1 MSKNSRLSIALCVCL
16 FAAVEADAQLS
27 GINGKAELIK
37 VTDHVYCA
45 TGYALGNVI
54 YVITNKSVVVI
65 DTTESAA
72 AARVTLEEFR
82 KVSALPISY
91 IIYTHHHG
99 DHINGAKAFKSDAT
113 KIIAQKEF
121 ARELAKYNLLADY
134 NRRLNAI
141 QFGVAI
147 PEAERGV
154 KLVSRLEFGYVAPDI
169 LFDDK
174 YSFEEGG
181 TRFELYHTL
190 GETFDHLMVWLPGEQ
205 VLCPGDLF
213 YQSYPML
220 ASPMKPDRPVA
231 GWAESLERMRQL
243 HPAFLVGSHSFPL
256 RGKDEIDLTLANYA
270 KAIRYVHDET
280 IKRINQGQTLEEIRA
295 SIRLPEEM
303 ARLAYLAPVYGRI
316 EWAINGIYRQYTGW
330 YDFNPSHL
338 NPGSASAI
346 HRALVEASGGTSSL
360 IKRAEQALVDNQ
372 PQLVLE
378 LTDIVLDVEPT
389 NTQAHRA
396 RAEALEKLAAAAVNG
411 VERNVYRVA
420 AHEHRRRAG
429 K

>member
-1 MSKNSRLSIALCVCL
+1 MSKISRLSLALSICL
-16 FAAVEADAQLS
+16 FATIEVSAQLS
-27 GINGKAELIK
+27 GVDGKAVLIK

-65 DTTESAA
+65 DTTESAT
-72 AARVTLEEFR
+72 AARRTLEEFR
-82 KVSALPISY
+82 KISQLPISY

-99 DHINGAKAFKSDAT
+99 DHINGAKAFKNDAT
-113 KIIAQKEF
+113 KIIAQREF
-121 ARELAKYNLLADY
+121 ARELAKNNLLADY

-141 QFGVAI
+141 QFGVTL
-147 PEAERGV
+147 PEGERGV
-154 KLVSRLEFGYVAPDI
+154 KLAPRLEFGYIPPDI

-181 TRFELYHTL
+181 VSFELYHTL

-220 ASPMKPDRPVA
+220 ASPMKPDRPVT
-231 GWAESLERMRQL
+231 GWAESLEKMRQL
-243 HPAFLVGSHSFPL
+243 RPAFLVGSHSFPL
-256 RGKDEIDLTLANYA
+256 KGKDEIDATLANYI
-270 KAIRYVHDET
+270 KAIRFVHDET

-295 SIRLPEEM
+295 SVRLPDEL

-338 NPGSASAI
+338 NPGSMAAVY
-346 HRALVEASGGTSSL
+346 RALVEASGGTSSL
-360 IKRAEQALVDNQ
+360 IKRAEQALRDGQ
-372 PQLVLE
+372 PQIVLE
-378 LTDIVLDVEPT
+378 LTDIVLGVEP
-389 NTQAHRA
+389 NNAEAHRA

-420 AHEHRRRAG
+420 AHEHRKRAE

>member
-1 MSKNSRLSIALCVCL
+1 MSKVYRLSLALSICL
-16 FAAVEADAQLS
+16 LVAAEASAQLS
-27 GINGKAELIK
+27 GIKGKAELIK

-54 YVITNKSVVVI
+54 YVITDKSVVVI

-72 AARVTLEEFR
+72 AARQTLEAFR
-82 KVSALPISY
+82 KVSTLPVSY

-99 DHINGAKAFKSDAT
+99 DHINGAKAFKADAT

-121 ARELAKYNLLADY
+121 AGELAKYNLLADY

-141 QFGVAI
+141 QFGIAI
-147 PEAERGV
+147 PESERGV
-154 KLVSRLEFGYVAPDI
+154 KLAPRLEFGYIPPDI

-181 TRFELYHTL
+181 TRFELYHTI
-190 GETFDHLMVWLPGEQ
+190 GETFDHLMVWLPVEQ

-243 HPAFLVGSHSFPL
+243 HPAFLVGSHSFPIK
-256 RGKDEIDLTLANYA
+256 GKDEIDATLANYV
-270 KAIRYVHDET
+270 KAIRYVYDET
-280 IKRINQGQTLEEIRA
+280 IRRINQGQTLEEIRA
-295 SIRLPEEM
+295 SVRLPDDL

-330 YDFNPSHL
+330 YDFNPSNL
-338 NPGSASAI
+338 NPGSVSAI
-346 HRALVEASGGTSSL
+346 NRALVEASGGTSSL
-360 IKRAEQALVDNQ
+360 MKRAQQALRDDQ

-378 LTDIVLDVEPT
+378 LTDIILDVEPN
-389 NTQAHRA
+389 NTEAHRV
-396 RAEALEKLAAAAVNG
+396 RAEALDKLAAAAING

>member
-1 MSKNSRLSIALCVCL
+1 MSKISRLMLALCVCL
-16 FAAVEADAQLS
+16 FAANEASAQLS
-27 GINGKAELIK
+27 GINGKSELVK

-82 KVSALPISY
+82 KVSQLPVSY

-113 KIIAQKEF
+113 KIIAQKDF
-121 ARELAKYNLLADY
+121 ARELAKYNLLVDY

-141 QFGVAI
+141 QFGAAI
-147 PEAERGV
+147 PEAARGV
-154 KLVSRLEFGYVAPDI
+154 KLAPRLEFGYIPPDI

-190 GETFDHLMVWLPGEQ
+190 GETLDHLMVWLPGEQ

-220 ASPMKPDRPVA
+220 ASPMKPDRPVI
-231 GWAESLERMRQL
+231 GWAESLERIRQL

-256 RGKDEIDLTLANYA
+256 KGKDEIDTTLANYT

-280 IKRINQGQTLEEIRA
+280 IRRINQGQTLEEIRA
-295 SIRLPEEM
+295 SVKLPDEL
-303 ARLAYLAPVYGRI
+303 ARLVYLAQAYGRI
-316 EWAINGIYRQYTGW
+316 DWAINGIYRQYTGW
-330 YDFNPSHL
+330 YDFNPSNL
-338 NPGSASAI
+338 NPGSRSAI

-360 IKRAEQALVDNQ
+360 IKRAQEALRDGQ

-378 LTDIVLDVEPT
+378 LTDVVLDVEPS
-389 NTQAHRA
+389 NTEAHRA
-396 RAEALEKLAAAAVNG
+396 RAEALDKLAAAAVNG

-420 AHEHRRRAG
+420 AQEHWKRAG

>member
-1 MSKNSRLSIALCVCL
+1 MSKISRLAFVLCACLIAV
-16 FAAVEADAQLS
+16 ADARAQLS
-27 GINGKAELIK
+27 GVNGRAELVK

-54 YVITNKSVVVI
+54 YVITAKSVVVI

-72 AARVTLEEFR
+72 AARLTLEEFR
-82 KVSALPISY
+82 KVSQLPISY

-113 KIIAQKEF
+113 KIIAQREF
-121 ARELAKYNLLADY
+121 ARELAKTNLLSDY

-141 QFGVAI
+141 QFGASL
-147 PEAERGV
+147 PEGERGV
-154 KLVSRLEFGYVAPDI
+154 KLAPRMEFGYVPPDI
-169 LFDDK
+169 LFDDN
-174 YSFEEGG
+174 YTFEEGG

-220 ASPMKPDRPVA
+220 ASPMKPDRPVV
-231 GWAESLERMRQL
+231 GWAESLEKMRQL
-243 HPAFLVGSHSFPL
+243 HPAFLVGSHNVPL
-256 RGKDEIDLTLANYA
+256 KGKDEIDATLANYV
-270 KAIRYVHDET
+270 KAIRFVHDET

-295 SIRLPEEM
+295 SVRLPEEL
-303 ARLAYLAPVYGRI
+303 ARLSYLAPVYGRI
-316 EWAINGIYRQYTGW
+316 EWAINGIYKQYTGW

-338 NPGSASAI
+338 NPGPLAAVY
-346 HRALVEASGGTSSL
+346 RALVEASGGTSSL
-360 IKRAEQALVDNQ
+360 TKRAEQALRDNQ

-378 LTDIVLDVEPT
+378 LTDVVLSVEP
-389 NTQAHRA
+389 NNAEANRV
-396 RAEALEKLAAAAVNG
+396 RAEALEKLAASAVNG

-420 AHEHRRRAG
+420 AHEHRKRAG

>member
-1 MSKNSRLSIALCVCL
+1 MSKISRLLLALSVCL
-16 FAAVEADAQLS
+16 FAAAEADAQLS
-27 GINGKAELIK
+27 GINGKAELIR

-72 AARVTLEEFR
+72 AARLTLEEFR
-82 KVSALPISY
+82 KVSALPISF

-99 DHINGAKAFKSDAT
+99 DHINGAKAFKTDAT

-141 QFGVAI
+141 QFAVAI

-154 KLVSRLEFGYVAPDI
+154 KLAPRLELGYLPPDI

-256 RGKDEIDLTLANYA
+256 RGKDEIDHTLANYV

-295 SIRLPEEM
+295 SIRLPDEL

-338 NPGSASAI
+338 NPGSESAI

-360 IKRAEQALVDNQ
+360 IKRAEQALGDGQ

-378 LTDIVLDVEPT
+378 LTDIVLDVEPN

>member
-1 MSKNSRLSIALCVCL
+1 VSKTSRLSLALAVCL
-16 FAAVEADAQLS
+16 FATTATGTQLS
-27 GINGKAELIK
+27 GVNGKAELIK

-54 YVITNKSVVVI
+54 YAITDKSVVVI

-72 AARVTLEEFR
+72 AARLTLEEFR
-82 KVSALPISY
+82 KVSTLPISY

-99 DHINGAKAFKSDAT
+99 DHINGAKAFKAGAT

-121 ARELAKYNLLADY
+121 ARELAKYSLLADY

-141 QFGVAI
+141 QFGAAI

-154 KLVSRLEFGYVAPDI
+154 KLAPRMESGYVPPDI
-169 LFDDK
+169 LFDDE
-174 YSFEEGG
+174 YSFGEGG
-181 TRFELYHTL
+181 MRFELYHTL
-190 GETFDHLMVWLPGEQ
+190 GETLDHLMVWMPGEQ

-231 GWAESLERMRQL
+231 GWAESLERMRRL

-256 RGKDEIDLTLANYA
+256 KGKGEIDVTLANYA

-280 IKRINQGQTLEEIRA
+280 IRRINQGQTLEEIRA
-295 SIRLPEEM
+295 SVRLPDEL

-338 NPGSASAI
+338 NPGSEAAI
-346 HRALVEASGGTSSL
+346 HRALVEASGGTASL
-360 IKRAEQALVDNQ
+360 MKRAEQAARDGQ

-378 LTDIVLDVEPT
+378 LTDVVLDVEPD
-389 NTQAHRA
+389 NRRAHLM
-396 RAEALEKLAAAAVNG
+396 RAEALDKLASAAVNG

-420 AHEHRRRAG
+420 AQEHRKRAG